1 MIDGMNGFYP
11 HPQSEH
17 EQLAHEPKIRKP
29 IKHKQ
34 ESLSL
39 TYWTLALSLA
49 QINLIGLNHVETFG
63 CGAIAHT

>member
-1 MIDGMNGFYP
+1 MGRMAFYP

-17 EQLAHEPKIRKP
+17 EQLAHKPRIGKP

-39 TYWTLALSLA
+39 TYWALALSLA
-49 QINLIGLNHVETFG
+49 QINLIGLNHVETCG
-63 CGAIAHT
+63 CGTIAHT